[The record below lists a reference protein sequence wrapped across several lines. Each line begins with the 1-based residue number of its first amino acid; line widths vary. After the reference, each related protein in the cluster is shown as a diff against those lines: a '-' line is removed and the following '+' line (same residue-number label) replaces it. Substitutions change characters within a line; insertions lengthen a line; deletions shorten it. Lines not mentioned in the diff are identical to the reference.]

1 MDGMASKRGA
11 AQGRV
16 YDVEERGSAAGGQG
30 STSET
35 RLYERWLSVLC
46 AGMAVFGMG
55 VMFVGYK
62 APTVGLVATVVMLV
76 IASALLAMKA
86 RRNMRK

>member
-1 MDGMASKRGA
+1 MDSMANKKGV
-11 AQGRV
+11 AQGRGC
-16 YDVEERGSAAGGQG
+16 DVEERGSAADGQG

-76 IASALLAMKA
+76 TASALLAMKA
-86 RRNMRK
+86 RRSMRK

>member
-1 MDGMASKRGA
+1 MDGMASKRGV
-11 AQGRV
+11 AQGRRSV
-16 YDVEERGSAAGGQG
+16 VEERGSSVNGQG
-30 STSET
+30 NGSET

-46 AGMAVFGMG
+46 AGMAVFGIG

-76 IASALLAMKA
+76 AASALLAMKA